1 MKSFIEGKPSFLDD
15 IQPDMSS
22 SRVEEHVI
30 RNAAK
35 GREIK
40 HGSEAEKVKALRER
54 VNCEKDTLFL
64 IVHDESHFAA
74 VPSNLTDRLLN
85 SKDITSAENVVL
97 LQVSATPYCLLTRN
111 SRVPKNN
118 LVDMVLETQS
128 TEEDSNYYGIG
139 KFVENSK
146 LQEESNSTDLKPG
159 VLIDDADFENL
170 IKTTSEWSA
179 YVRSLFKPETKESV
193 VKNTVRFYGYILQW
207 ISAVLAKVQLDSSV
221 LKCRLAEFLGKSE
234 ITSKV
239 LSNINGEN
247 GKGSMVLLR
256 FLKKE
261 DGIYF
266 AKLLREVRDAVNLS
280 LELKGSS

>member
-1 MKSFIEGKPSFLDD
+1 MVKILHREQAFLSGH

-85 SKDITSAENVVL
+85 SKDITPAENVVL
-97 LQVSATPYCLLTRN
+97 LQISATPYCLLTRN

-193 VKNTVRFYGYILQW
+193 VKNTIRFYGYILQW

-221 LKCRLAEFLGKSE
+221 LKCRLAEFLGKALEGSE
-234 ITSKV
+234 GCSELV
-239 LSNINGEN
+239 LRLCGWF
-247 GKGSMVLLR
+247 GHRRRCK
-256 FLKKE
+256 
-261 DGIYF
+261 
-266 AKLLREVRDAVNLS
+266 
-280 LELKGSS
+280 LKGSS